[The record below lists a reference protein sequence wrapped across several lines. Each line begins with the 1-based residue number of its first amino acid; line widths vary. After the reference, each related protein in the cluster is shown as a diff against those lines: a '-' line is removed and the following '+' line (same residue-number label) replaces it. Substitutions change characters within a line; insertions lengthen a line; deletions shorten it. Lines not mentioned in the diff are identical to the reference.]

1 MSCKPLCKS
10 GEKVRCSKI
19 VEMNTNS
26 FTSKEAVANFQTIAN
41 TLCSFK
47 ESIVHF
53 VQEVSELHQALM
65 YETNFDKNT
74 VTDSIRKYNIVQ
86 QNFLNEIKAL
96 GDTKL
101 SNLHNSIGVTISNN
115 LIGSDLSGNLNNP
128 LNYFTNTSDKNI
140 IKICP
145 SKTYYVQFPDGSVI
159 PILNVPAFSF
169 NIDKDVDNIS
179 LRVAYQDD
187 IFTNRT
193 QELKYFVVTPDSKDG
208 FLYKD
213 LSTGLYEGDLSDAH
227 VPSELVNSSV
237 NNLLE
242 YYDSIVHFRDPMLNS
257 PSQQSRL
264 VTANDID
271 SILKFI
277 DVSLIRINAGINT
290 VNLKCKVL
298 NKSRI

>member
-19 VEMNTNS
+19 VELKTNS

-53 VQEVSELHQALM
+53 VQEVSDLHQALM

-74 VTDSIRKYNIVQ
+74 VTDTIRKYNIVQ
-86 QNFLNEIKAL
+86 QNFLTEIKAL

-101 SNLHNSIGVTISNN
+101 SNLHNAVGVTISNN
-115 LIGSDLSGNLNNP
+115 LIESDLSGNLNNP
-128 LNYFTNTSDKNI
+128 LNYFTNTSDKNV

-145 SKTYYVQFPDGSVI
+145 SKTYFVSFPDGSVI
-159 PILNVPAFSF
+159 PIVNIPSFSF

-193 QELKYFVVTPDSKDG
+193 QELKYYVFTPDSKDG
-208 FLYKD
+208 YLYKD
-213 LSTGLYEGDLSDAH
+213 LSTGLFEGDLSDAH

-242 YYDSIVHFRDPMLNS
+242 YFDSIVNFRDPMLQN
-257 PSQQSRL
+257 PTQQAKNVS
-264 VTANDID
+264 ANDID
-271 SILKFI
+271 NILKFI
-277 DVSLIRINAGINT
+277 DISLLKINAGINT
-290 VNLKCKVL
+290 INLKCKVM